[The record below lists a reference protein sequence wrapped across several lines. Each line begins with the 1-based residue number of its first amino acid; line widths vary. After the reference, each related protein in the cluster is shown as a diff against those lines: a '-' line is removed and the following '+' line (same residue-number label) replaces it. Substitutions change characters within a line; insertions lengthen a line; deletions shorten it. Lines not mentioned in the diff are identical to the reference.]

1 MWMRIRP
8 LAPWWR
14 RRLGYAFRFPG
25 VG

>member
-1 MWMRIRP
+1 MRIRP